1 MNVAEVSACELVKV
15 ITKSVVPPALM
26 VDGVNDL
33 AIVGRLGVMV
43 SISAAV
49 HVPVLQPMPLPV
61 FVTPVGTEIAA
72 VLVT

>member
-26 VDGVNDL
+26 VEGVKALDM
-33 AIVGRLGVMV
+33 VGRLGVIA

-49 HVPVLQPMPLPV
+49 HVPVLHPTPLPV
-61 FVTPVGTEIAA
+61 FVTPTGTEIAA